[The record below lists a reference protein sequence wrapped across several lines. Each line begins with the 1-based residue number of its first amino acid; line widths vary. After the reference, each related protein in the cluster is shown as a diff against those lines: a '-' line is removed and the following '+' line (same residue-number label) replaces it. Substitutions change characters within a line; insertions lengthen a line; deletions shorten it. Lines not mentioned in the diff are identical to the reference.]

1 MRCIS
6 IKFQKMENLIAILKE
21 KYVNQI
27 SEIHQ
32 SGTAEIDIQITEN
45 TQANR
50 FVQNL
55 QNHFVELADELT
67 IVKINI
73 IDANGNKVDSFASNQ

>member
-1 MRCIS
+1 
-6 IKFQKMENLIAILKE
+6 MENLIAILKE